1 MTAVAATATEPPPAP
16 SAGMEVDYGYEDT
29 GIDYG
34 YGDATPHDVD
44 DQRSPTAD
52 TRDEKQPNGHQP
64 APHRQRRLSAFVG
77 VNANPSSGGENQGG
91 GGAGGGEKKRR
102 GRRLSMFA
110 FAGQENEMEEF
121 KTTGSKD
128 ESSKDSKTT
137 GHKQENQKASKGLM
151 RKLSDDIS
159 GHSSNHGGGMLGS
172 FFRGG
177 GGGSSAKDDANGGA
191 KGPTRRRGRR
201 LSMIAFDGGDNNL
214 NNEVAQDMAPKP
226 SSPPPEAAP
235 TTQNR
240 RITSSDASYNK
251 RQTLR
256 ANSSHAS
263 HKTGSSG
270 NDGDPSKKNR
280 YYPAV
285 QLPAEYLA
293 DATSNKPITRTVG
306 GGGGASI
313 SGNASSHQPQ
323 YQSQQPAAGGAPART
338 HGRAQ
343 RRSSFGGTT
352 ATTAATAATEST
364 TGTENNRR
372 YTVGGASPEQPPRK
386 FFGRQQ
392 QQQQMQTPS
401 APAVKGQVP
410 TSSKNRYAQGNNN
423 TNAQHRN
430 GTTAAQTQQQHRSAL
445 SQSQHKQMGSGS
457 GRGTVSP
464 TNSVRGGLDHSS
476 NHSMTQSPRSQ
487 RRAIGK
493 LAVQSIPESSIHQVT
508 VPSEWSTSLDSNEE
522 GVVEE
527 ESELQQYMKSMELG
541 SSSSHSVHGG
551 GASVSSANMSS
562 GVSVGPTAGLYRKEV
577 AAIAREARAA
587 AAAGV
592 EPGTN
597 NMSLLYIL
605 ARCCDWQ
612 AVLEEVKFS
621 PRDAKVVS
629 EKDGTTALH
638 LAVMSRTNP
647 MMRDG
652 KAGEPAPMEVI
663 EALVQA
669 CPEAAI
675 IRCSKKRYTP
685 LCYACLV
692 ADVNYDMEDCARIVE
707 MLIKYAPHS
716 PFVFTDDGFSALDI
730 HILSYSQLHKHKEE
744 MGGGGKSSTVV
755 LETLLNGEPSLADAR
770 VYRNKIRGPLELL
783 YRCNIDEF
791 KEMVEK
797 QEELELNEEHDHERI
812 EAVLSDWWAWK
823 WTLMLLKFA
832 SISAGQ
838 DITPFKPVHAAA
850 RLVGCP
856 LPVLALSVNT
866 YPKQVSERD
875 PTGDIY
881 NLPLHEVCSWRA
893 DSENVAGDPFIAT
906 RKFKAMRMLLEQ
918 FPEAARMTNNCGET
932 PLQLAVETCT
942 PWHGGLEALVEACP
956 KALKFPRKL
965 RITDNGLALAVANH
979 SAIDSVATNDSDE
992 PDPLEPMENMYPFL
1006 VAAVLGGVSRNKM
1019 RPPVSFSDQ
1028 MAKEHYA
1035 NLERKDLQAVRA
1047 VYGLLRARPE
1057 VLAKYRQFMAKSG
1070 I

>member
-1 MTAVAATATEPPPAP
+1 MTAVANTTAETPKAP
-16 SAGMEVDYGYEDT
+16 GAEIEVDYGYEDT

-34 YGDATPHDVD
+34 YGDAEP
-44 DQRSPTAD
+44 SPA
-52 TRDEKQPNGHQP
+52 EP
-64 APHRQRRLSAFVG
+64 APEQPKTNNNNSGQHGGRHRRLSSFVG
-77 VNANPSSGGENQGG
+77 SGTNTSTDGDHHGGGGG
-91 GGAGGGEKKRR
+91 GGAGGGGGGGGGGGHKRR

-110 FAGQENEMEEF
+110 FAGQDNDMDEF
-121 KTTGSKD
+121 NKNGTKEDSNKDHKGKGAKT
-128 ESSKDSKTT
+128 
-137 GHKQENQKASKGLM
+137 QQRRM
-151 RKLSDDIS
+151 DDIS
-159 GHSSNHGGGMLGS
+159 SNSGHHGGGMLGS

-177 GGGSSAKDDANGGA
+177 GGGNNNQGGGGDA

-201 LSMIAFDGGDNNL
+201 LSMIAFDGGNHNL
-214 NNEVAQDMAPKP
+214 NSEDGHDVSPPK
-226 SSPPPEAAP
+226 SEPPEAAP
-235 TTQNR
+235 EPSNR
-240 RITSSDASYNK
+240 RNNA
-251 RQTLR
+251 LR
-256 ANSSHAS
+256 GGSSHTSPSA
-263 HKTGSSG
+263 
-270 NDGDPSKKNR
+270 DGATRKNK

-293 DATSNKPITRTVG
+293 DASANKPITRTMGTG
-306 GGGGASI
+306 GTTASHG
-313 SGNASSHQPQ
+313 SVASAQQFS
-323 YQSQQPAAGGAPART
+323 SQQPVIASPAR
-338 HGRAQ
+338 RAQ
-343 RRSSFGGTT
+343 RRSSFGGALTPSTT
-352 ATTAATAATEST
+352 A
-364 TGTENNRR
+364 
-372 YTVGGASPEQPPRK
+372 
-386 FFGRQQ
+386 
-392 QQQQMQTPS
+392 
-401 APAVKGQVP
+401 
-410 TSSKNRYAQGNNN
+410 
-423 TNAQHRN
+423 
-430 GTTAAQTQQQHRSAL
+430 
-445 SQSQHKQMGSGS
+445 
-457 GRGTVSP
+457 VSP
-464 TNSVRGGLDHSS
+464 TNVQENSRRYTMVGSSPEQTPTKYVGRPPHASPGKGPPPSPNKHPRGVPSPRPGAHPSNGHRGQGSSLGHSS
-476 NHSMTQSPRSQ
+476 SHSASAPHQSKQISGKVGMAVLDQSGHSTPQSPRTQ
-487 RRAIGK
+487 KRAIGK
-493 LAVQSIPESSIHQVT
+493 LAVQGVPEASIHKVS
-508 VPSEWSTSLDSNEE
+508 VPSEWSTSLDSNDE

-541 SSSSHSVHGG
+541 SSSHSAQGG
-551 GASVSSANMSS
+551 GASVNSSNVSSSA
-562 GVSVGPTAGLYRKEV
+562 SVGSSAGMYRKEV
-577 AAIAREARAA
+577 AAMAREARALT
-587 AAAGV
+587 AAGI
-592 EPGTN
+592 EPGPN

-605 ARCCDWQ
+605 ARCCDWS
-612 AVLEEVKFS
+612 AVLEEVKLS

-652 KAGEPAPMEVI
+652 KAGEPAPMEVV

-675 IRCSKKRYTP
+675 IRCAKKRYTP

-692 ADVNYDMEDCARIVE
+692 ADVNYDMDDCAKIVE
-707 MLIKYAPHS
+707 LLIKHAPHS

-744 MGGGGKSSTVV
+744 IGSGSARAMSTVV
-755 LETLLNGEPSLADAR
+755 LQTLLTGEPSLADAR

-791 KEMVEK
+791 KEAVDK
-797 QEELELNEEHDHERI
+797 QEELELNDDMDQEHV

-823 WTLMLLKFA
+823 WSLMLLRYA

-838 DITPFKPVHAAA
+838 DVSPFKAVHASA

-866 YPKQVSERD
+866 FPKQVTERD

-881 NLPLHEVCSWRA
+881 NVSSFLSSLVDSSLCAETHPFYFVIISQLPLHEVCSWRA
-893 DSENVAGDPFIAT
+893 DTENVAGDPFIAT

-965 RITDNGLALAVANH
+965 RITDNGLSLAVANH
-979 SAIDSVATNDSDE
+979 SAIDSVATYDSEE
-992 PDPLEPMENMYPFL
+992 PDPLEPLENMYPFL
-1006 VAAVLGGVSRNKM
+1006 VSAVLGGVSRNKL
-1019 RPPVSFSDQ
+1019 RPPVSFSDE

-1057 VLAKYRQFMAKSG
+1057 VLAKYRNFMKQSG
-1070 I
+1070 A